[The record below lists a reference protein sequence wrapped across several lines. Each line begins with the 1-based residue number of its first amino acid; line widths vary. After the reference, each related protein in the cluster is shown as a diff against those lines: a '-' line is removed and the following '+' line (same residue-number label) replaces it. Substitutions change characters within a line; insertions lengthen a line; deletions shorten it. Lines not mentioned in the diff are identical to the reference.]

1 MQETNYSDIVVAVQE
16 NSRAIQALNLAVQS
30 NSHAIEA
37 LTGRA
42 QATQLDV
49 QTLQED
55 VKVLKEDVKV
65 LKEDVKIL
73 KEDVKI
79 LKEDVKVLKE
89 DVKILKEDVKDIRQE
104 MREMRA
110 ENDLAHEEIK
120 RHFDVVAEG
129 LNSTIMFLAEQ
140 IREDRRERNSLVTR
154 VDRLECNDSLTQMRL
169 GVLERTLKLA

>member
-55 VKVLKEDVKV
+55 VKVLKEDVK
-65 LKEDVKIL
+65 I
-73 KEDVKI
+73 
-79 LKEDVKVLKE
+79 LKE